1 MMAAEIL
8 KGLRRS
14 VPPALFTLLCTFLL
28 GEIIFRIYT
37 PVELPLPGLGRPD
50 SLLGYTMRPGYVG
63 RQRSREYNVKIR
75 TNSFGLR
82 GGEPDTSRTRRNI
95 LILGDS
101 FTFGHGVAE
110 EQTYAGRLQA
120 QLDSVQPGVYQ
131 VINAGVMGYD
141 NVQELR
147 YLERCC
153 PVFQP
158 VIVVLSVYPANDL
171 LDNLLPEE
179 VRAQNLQG
187 DAENRNFFVRHSR
200 FLWVLRS
207 AAANLKGKARYRRG
221 ADSEAMARSQHLL
234 IPEFSGISEPYLAA
248 MDSILAEFGNL
259 AQKHR
264 FLPLVMLIP
273 SRLQFNA
280 SDQAFT
286 SKLIPNHTLDFNRP
300 TSLVE
305 AIAVRRGIPC
315 LNLEQCLRGTPT
327 PERCYF
333 RFDKHFNAEGHARTA
348 EFLLR
353 EILRIAPFENA
364 AETHPA
370 EGVSDASADPTQG
383 VSPQPAR

>member
-1 MMAAEIL
+1 MSVKIL
-8 KGLRRS
+8 NVLLRLI
-14 VPPALFTLLCTFLL
+14 PPALFTLFFTFLL
-28 GEIIFRIYT
+28 GEIVFRIYT

-50 SLLGYTMRPGYVG
+50 SLLGYTMRPNYTG

-82 GGEPDTSRTRRNI
+82 GGEPDRSPSRKNI

-110 EQTYAGRLQA
+110 EQTYAHRLQEK
-120 QLDSVQPGVYQ
+120 LDQVQPGVYQ

-147 YLERCC
+147 FLERYS

-158 VIVVLSVYPANDL
+158 VIAVLSIYPANDL

-179 VRAQNLQG
+179 TRAMNLQG
-187 DAENRNFFVRHSR
+187 DAENRNYFLRHSR
-200 FLWVLRS
+200 FLWVLNS

-221 ADSEAMARSQHLL
+221 TDVAALARTQHLL
-234 IPEFSGISEPYLAA
+234 IPELSSLSEPNLAV
-248 MDSILAEFGNL
+248 MDSILAEFQNL

-264 FLPLVMLIP
+264 FVPIVMLIP
-273 SRLQFNA
+273 SRLQFNT
-280 SDQAFT
+280 SDQTFT
-286 SKLIPNHTLDFNRP
+286 AKLIPGYTLDFNRP

-305 AIAVRRGIPC
+305 TIAARRRILC
-315 LNLEQCLRGTPT
+315 LNLEKCLRGTSA

-333 RFDKHFNAEGHARTA
+333 RFDKHFNAEGHARAA
-348 EFLLR
+348 EFLFQ
-353 EILRIAPFENA
+353 EILRNTPSGSA
-364 AETHPA
+364 AESYRDAA
-370 EGVSDASADPTQG
+370 ESDVSAENIQGISAP
-383 VSPQPAR
+383 PAR